1 MVKEY
6 EVVMGLEVHV
16 ELKTKTKIFCG
27 CTTEFGGEPN
37 SHCCP
42 VCIGLPG
49 ALPVLNEEVVNY
61 AIKAGLATN
70 CDISRSS
77 RQDRKHY
84 FYPDLPTSYQISQG
98 TRALCHDGHLDIEVK
113 GETKSIGITRIHIEE
128 DAGKL
133 IHEEG
138 VGTLVDYNRS
148 GVPLIEIVSEPDL
161 GSAEEV
167 KAYLQ
172 KLRAIMLYIDVSD
185 VKMNEGSF
193 RCDVNLSVRE
203 KGAREFGTR
212 TETKNLNSFQSIMRA
227 IEFESGRQIKEINE
241 GREIIQETRRFDQ
254 ETGKTYGM
262 RKKEDA
268 HDYRYLPDPDLM
280 PIVIDDILLKS
291 IKESLPGLPDER
303 KANYME
309 EYGLSSY
316 DAEQLVTS
324 KDIANYFESAAKLA
338 KNYKTLANLMIT
350 EVFRYI
356 DMDDFIEP
364 FPAEYLGELVN
375 LIEDETIN
383 ISTSKKIVEEMID
396 SSKSPLQI
404 VKDAALEQINNRE
417 ELSTIIDEA
426 IENSQKAVEEY
437 KSGKEKALQSI
448 VGQIMRFTKGKA
460 NPQLVN
466 EMLIEKLK
474 E

>member
-1 MVKEY
+1 
-6 EVVMGLEVHV
+6 
-16 ELKTKTKIFCG
+16 
-27 CTTEFGGEPN
+27 
-37 SHCCP
+37 
-42 VCIGLPG
+42 
-49 ALPVLNEEVVNY
+49 
-61 AIKAGLATN
+61 
-70 CDISRSS
+70 
-77 RQDRKHY
+77 
-84 FYPDLPTSYQISQG
+84 
-98 TRALCHDGHLDIEVK
+98 
-113 GETKSIGITRIHIEE
+113 
-128 DAGKL
+128 
-133 IHEEG
+133 
-138 VGTLVDYNRS
+138 
-148 GVPLIEIVSEPDL
+148 
-161 GSAEEV
+161 
-167 KAYLQ
+167 
-172 KLRAIMLYIDVSD
+172 
-185 VKMNEGSF
+185 
-193 RCDVNLSVRE
+193 
-203 KGAREFGTR
+203 
-212 TETKNLNSFQSIMRA
+212 
-227 IEFESGRQIKEINE
+227 
-241 GREIIQETRRFDQ
+241 
-254 ETGKTYGM
+254 M

-316 DAEQLVTS
+316 DTEQLVTS

-437 KSGKEKALQSI
+437 KSGKGKALQSI